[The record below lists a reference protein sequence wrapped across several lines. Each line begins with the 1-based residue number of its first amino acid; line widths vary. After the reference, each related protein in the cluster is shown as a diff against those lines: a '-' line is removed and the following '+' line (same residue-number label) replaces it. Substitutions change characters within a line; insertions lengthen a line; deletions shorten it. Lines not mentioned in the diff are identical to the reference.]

1 MTIKNEMIET
11 YETSRRLFEPAN
23 LGWILNLRVKN
34 KTIGKYKP
42 MVRQLLYALN
52 YAYVAKYI
60 RDDGQ
65 APLSTVVMSTIA
77 KGERKD
83 FPLLRRALEEA
94 NILVCDNKYKKGEKA
109 FHFTLGTAMDGV
121 SWSRSKTPYTFTLP
135 VPMNQPDKL
144 NMKKIPQLTIDA
156 TILNPALYSTQ
167 LKRGWTDEERNVWE
181 WYLTDNWDND
191 YIVAKTGRVYGDWSR
206 TPRELRGTF
215 LIDGKPV
222 VEVDIRNA
230 QPLMLACL
238 YGDDDCKESWKYRA
252 LVESGIFYEHVMKVT
267 GCSDRDAVKRA
278 VMVFLCGKT
287 KVPLIPQYFQDEFP
301 ILYGIIKAHQN
312 KQWKSVAHI
321 LQNLESNIIV
331 KRVCE
336 EFPVVSMHDGVICPQ
351 DIAGDVESR
360 TKELI
365 KQEYGLNATVTVED
379 KRKALV
385 PMMLAG

>member
-1 MTIKNEMIET
+1 M
-11 YETSRRLFEPAN
+11 
-23 LGWILNLRVKN
+23 
-34 KTIGKYKP
+34 
-42 MVRQLLYALN
+42 
-52 YAYVAKYI
+52 
-60 RDDGQ
+60 
-65 APLSTVVMSTIA
+65 
-77 KGERKD
+77 
-83 FPLLRRALEEA
+83 
-94 NILVCDNKYKKGEKA
+94 
-109 FHFTLGTAMDGV
+109 
-121 SWSRSKTPYTFTLP
+121 
-135 VPMNQPDKL
+135 
-144 NMKKIPQLTIDA
+144 
-156 TILNPALYSTQ
+156 
-167 LKRGWTDEERNVWE
+167 
-181 WYLTDNWDND
+181 
-191 YIVAKTGRVYGDWSR
+191 
-206 TPRELRGTF
+206 
-215 LIDGKPV
+215 